1 MAHSISFVGLW
12 SAALVLLLPFAS
24 ARHVSGDFKLSGSHT
39 EHLLAKFA
47 LSSYAEGWMDLSLT
61 SSEMYENEL
70 SLKLHFFIDTDWT
83 KWKKLQLCEDK
94 IKLAK
99 QTRRVTFDFKRIPAN
114 GGDKEEWM
122 ASISTPIQSEAESRP
137 HYWYLVLDDCSLE
150 HYNHDSRV
158 PLLHYELQLWND
170 VGGSQKEVTK
180 QGTNSQPSFKKGK
193 RTQFS
198 ADEVNQTMLHT
209 TTLII
214 SALIAFLILLHI
226 LKSLNHSKSF
236 HAANFLVMAA
246 AACDASASLC
256 ELIHLTSYERNG
268 HGWYLFDAMS
278 SHLEAM
284 CDSLVAILLLSIAS
298 GWTLPTDVVGV
309 PQNANVVQTLIGGL
323 RNPAG
328 SLAVMS
334 SAGWLAITIIAL
346 HAILAQWGRVYDD
359 DFDSY
364 HDLEHMPGKVLMV
377 FRMMLGVILIA
388 ATKQTSNACPAS
400 LRGFYYRLAIV
411 GTLWFQSLPVVTW
424 ACVHFV
430 PYYLR
435 HPAVSTGGA
444 LVQTTSLVLLA
455 TLVSSSTTNSAY
467 HKLSHLGQN
476 EDSLT
481 DQLSLSSINFNA
493 ELNGSAKA
501 HPTSWKFGKN
511 KIRLD

>member
-1 MAHSISFVGLW
+1 MLSV
-12 SAALVLLLPFAS
+12 AS

-47 LSSYAEGWMDLSLT
+47 LSSYAEGWIDLSLT
-61 SSEMYENEL
+61 SSQMYENEL
-70 SLKLHFFIDTDWT
+70 YLKLHFFIDTDWA
-83 KWKKLQLCEDK
+83 KWQKLQLCEDK
-94 IKLAK
+94 IRLAK
-99 QTRRVTFDFKRIPAN
+99 QTRGVTFNLKRAPTD
-114 GGDKEEWM
+114 GGKTEQEQWM
-122 ASISTPIQSEAESRP
+122 ASISTPIQLEVEPKP

-150 HYNHDSRV
+150 HYNHDSHV
-158 PLLHYELQLWND
+158 PRLHYELQLWND
-170 VGGSQKEVTK
+170 VGGNQKEVTK
-180 QGTNSQPSFKKGK
+180 RDTNTQPRFKKGK

-209 TTLII
+209 ITLII
-214 SALIAFLILLHI
+214 SAIIAFSMLLHI
-226 LKSLNHSKSF
+226 LKSLNHSKSV

-246 AACDASASLC
+246 SACDAAASLS
-256 ELIHLTSYERNG
+256 ELIHLTWYERNG

-309 PQNANVVQTLIGGL
+309 PQNANIVQTLIGGL

-364 HDLEHMPGKVLMV
+364 HDLEHLPGKILMV
-377 FRMMLGVILIA
+377 FRMVLGVILIA

-400 LRGFYYRLAIV
+400 LQGFYYRLAIV

-424 ACVHFV
+424 TCVHFM

-455 TLVSSSTTNSAY
+455 MLVSSSGTSSAY

-481 DQLSLSSINFNA
+481 DQLSSSSSISNSSSMS
-493 ELNGSAKA
+493 NGLANA